1 MITRRQFLGATT
13 TTAAALAAG
22 CATDSKP
29 KSTAKS
35 GRALDNRQF
44 TVQSVERATVRIP
57 FRETPRRSMDRELP
71 HWRYSEILSVTLGSG
86 KKGHGETLL
95 YYTWGV
101 TKDKDVTR
109 AIGKNAREIMWDDS
123 LGAGL
128 QMALF
133 DAVGKTLEEP
143 VHALLGEKVHSRTPL
158 SWWNIDTSAADM
170 ASECKLAYESGY
182 MSYKTKGRP
191 WFDIWE
197 QLKQSTAV
205 VPEKFKIDMDF
216 NETLLTADRGM
227 QILKDLEQF
236 PQVDIYESPIP
247 QTDLVGNRKIRNSTR
262 VNLAMHFGRPDPE
275 VAVGEGVCDGFVIG
289 GGASRVL
296 KQGRFCEKHGMPFW
310 LQLVGTGI
318 TAAWSLHFGG
328 VSRNATWPAVNCHQ
342 LYQRDLLADPIVV
355 RDGFSTVPDRP
366 GIGHEIDWDAVNRFK
381 VRKPESRPEPK
392 RLLVTTWPSGRK
404 MYIASNGKVNFLLTR
419 ANQGL
424 IPYYVRGA
432 HTELVPNDGNAMWS
446 RLYEA
451 ARDQPIFQGL

>member
-1 MITRRQFLGATT
+1 MITRRQFLGTTT
-13 TTAAALAAG
+13 TTATALAAG
-22 CATDSKP
+22 CATDGKP
-29 KSTAKS
+29 KATSR
-35 GRALDNRQF
+35 RALDDRHF
-44 TVQSVERATVRIP
+44 IVQSVERATVRIP
-57 FRETPRRSMDRELP
+57 FRGTPRRSMDRELP
-71 HWRYSEILSVTLGSG
+71 HWRYSEILSVTLASG
-86 KKGHGETLL
+86 VKGHGETML

-101 TKDKDVTR
+101 TKDEDVRR
-109 AIGKNAREIMWDDS
+109 AIGRNAREVMWDDS

-133 DAVGKTLEEP
+133 DAVGKTQEEP
-143 VHALLGEKVHSRTPL
+143 VHALLGEKIHSKTPL

-170 ASECKLAYESGY
+170 ASECKLALENGY

-205 VPEKFKIDMDF
+205 VPDDFKIDMDF

-227 QILKDLEQF
+227 KILKDLEQY

-247 QTDLVGNRKIRNSTR
+247 QTDLEGNRKIREATR
-262 VNLAMHFGRPDPE
+262 VNLAMHFGRPEPE
-275 VAVGEGVCDGFVIG
+275 IAIGEGVCDGFVIG

-296 KQGRFCEKHGMPFW
+296 DQGRFCEKHGMPFW

-328 VSRNATWPAVNCHQ
+328 VSRNAIWPAVNCHQ

-355 RDGFSTVPDRP
+355 RNGFSAVPDKP

-381 VRKPESRPEPK
+381 VRKPDSRPEPK

-404 MYIASNGKVNFLLTR
+404 MYIASNGEVNFLLTR

-424 IPYYVRGA
+424 IPYYVPGA
-432 HTELVPNDGNAMWS
+432 HTELVPNDGSEMWS
-446 RLYEA
+446 RLHEA
-451 ARDQPIFQGL
+451 AKDQPIFQGL